1 MYMHP
6 FKSSGV
12 LKSLQA
18 QLSHEK
24 ERRERERE
32 KKQSEKE
39 SVIDVQTKNTHN
51 RIPSSSEKR
60 NEHLIV

>member
-32 KKQSEKE
+32 KAKRERIGNRCANKKHTQSDSIE
-39 SVIDVQTKNTHN
+39 Q
-51 RIPSSSEKR
+51 
-60 NEHLIV
+60 